1 MNRNH
6 YMALG
11 TVLLLLGL
19 TVFKVETVTLTEDST
34 RFLAQ
39 QMEQPEQSFWSPRS
53 RSRKPSRSHLGRDS
67 SSSAWAQSSCCTP
80 SPCRSQGSLITVI
93 TPPDYFL

>member
-11 TVLLLLGL
+11 TALLLLGL
-19 TVFKVETVTLTEDST
+19 AVFKVETVTLNEDST

-39 QMEQPEQSFWSPRS
+39 QMESQPEQGLVASTVPVKKTIVIPPTVRFLCISVGAILMLHAIGMQ
-53 RSRKPSRSHLGRDS
+53 KPG
-67 SSSAWAQSSCCTP
+67 
-80 SPCRSQGSLITVI
+80 
-93 TPPDYFL
+93 

>member
-11 TVLLLLGL
+11 TALLLLGL
-19 TVFKVETVTLTEDST
+19 AVFKVETVTLNEDST

-39 QMEQPEQSFWSPRS
+39 QAETQPEQGLVASAVPVKNTIVIPPTVRFLCISVGAILMLHAIGMQ
-53 RSRKPSRSHLGRDS
+53 KPG
-67 SSSAWAQSSCCTP
+67 
-80 SPCRSQGSLITVI
+80 
-93 TPPDYFL
+93 

>member
-19 TVFKVETVTLTEDST
+19 TVFKVETVTLTQDST

-39 QMEQPEQSFWSPRS
+39 QMEQPEQTLVSTVPVKKTIAIPPWPRFLIVS
-53 RSRKPSRSHLGRDS
+53 LGAILMLHAIAMQKPG
-67 SSSAWAQSSCCTP
+67 
-80 SPCRSQGSLITVI
+80 
-93 TPPDYFL
+93 

>member
-1 MNRNH
+1 MNRNQ

-39 QMEQPEQSFWSPRS
+39 QMEQPEQTLVSTVPVKKTIAIPAWPRFLIIS
-53 RSRKPSRSHLGRDS
+53 LGTILMLHAVAMQKPG
-67 SSSAWAQSSCCTP
+67 
-80 SPCRSQGSLITVI
+80 
-93 TPPDYFL
+93 

>member
-11 TVLLLLGL
+11 TALLLLGL
-19 TVFKVETVTLTEDST
+19 AVFKVETVTLNEDST

-39 QMEQPEQSFWSPRS
+39 QAETHPEQGLVASTVPVKKTIVIPPTMRFLGISVGAILMLHAIGMQ
-53 RSRKPSRSHLGRDS
+53 KPG
-67 SSSAWAQSSCCTP
+67 
-80 SPCRSQGSLITVI
+80 
-93 TPPDYFL
+93 

>member
-39 QMEQPEQSFWSPRS
+39 QMEQPQQTLVSTVPVKKTIAIPAWPRFLIIS
-53 RSRKPSRSHLGRDS
+53 LGAILMLHAIAMQKPG
-67 SSSAWAQSSCCTP
+67 
-80 SPCRSQGSLITVI
+80 
-93 TPPDYFL
+93 

>member
-39 QMEQPEQSFWSPRS
+39 QMEQQ
-53 RSRKPSRSHLGRDS
+53 
-67 SSSAWAQSSCCTP
+67 Q
-80 SPCRSQGSLITVI
+80 QSLISTVPVKKTI
-93 TPPDYFL
+93 AIPPWPRFLIISLGAILMLHAVAMQKPG

>member
-11 TVLLLLGL
+11 TALLLLGL
-19 TVFKVETVTLTEDST
+19 AVFKVETVTLNEDST

-39 QMEQPEQSFWSPRS
+39 QAETHPEQGLVAFAVPVKKTIVIPPTMRFLCISVGAILMLHAIGMQ
-53 RSRKPSRSHLGRDS
+53 KPG
-67 SSSAWAQSSCCTP
+67 
-80 SPCRSQGSLITVI
+80 
-93 TPPDYFL
+93 

>member
-11 TVLLLLGL
+11 TALLLLGL
-19 TVFKVETVTLTEDST
+19 AVFKVETVTLNEDST

-39 QMEQPEQSFWSPRS
+39 QMETQPTQGLVASTVPVKKTIAIPPTVRFLCISLGAILMLHAIGMQ
-53 RSRKPSRSHLGRDS
+53 KPG
-67 SSSAWAQSSCCTP
+67 
-80 SPCRSQGSLITVI
+80 
-93 TPPDYFL
+93 

>member
-39 QMEQPEQSFWSPRS
+39 QMEQPEQTLVSTVPVKKTIAIPAWPRFLIIS
-53 RSRKPSRSHLGRDS
+53 LGAILMLHAVAMQKPG
-67 SSSAWAQSSCCTP
+67 
-80 SPCRSQGSLITVI
+80 
-93 TPPDYFL
+93 

>member
-11 TVLLLLGL
+11 TILLLLGL
-19 TVFKVETVTLTEDST
+19 AVFKVETVTLNEDST

-39 QMEQPEQSFWSPRS
+39 QMETQPQEGFIASTVPVKKTITIPRWPRFLVLS
-53 RSRKPSRSHLGRDS
+53 LGAILMLHAIGMQKP
-67 SSSAWAQSSCCTP
+67 A
-80 SPCRSQGSLITVI
+80 
-93 TPPDYFL
+93 

>member
-39 QMEQPEQSFWSPRS
+39 QMEQPEQTLVSTVPVKKTIAIPPWPRFLIVS
-53 RSRKPSRSHLGRDS
+53 LGAILMLHAVAMQKPG
-67 SSSAWAQSSCCTP
+67 
-80 SPCRSQGSLITVI
+80 
-93 TPPDYFL
+93 

>member
-1 MNRNH
+1 
-6 YMALG
+6 MALG

-39 QMEQPEQSFWSPRS
+39 QTEQPEQTLVSTVPIKRTIAIPGWPRFLIVS
-53 RSRKPSRSHLGRDS
+53 LGAILMLHAVAMQKPG
-67 SSSAWAQSSCCTP
+67 
-80 SPCRSQGSLITVI
+80 
-93 TPPDYFL
+93 

>member
-6 YMALG
+6 YMTFG

-19 TVFKVETVTLTEDST
+19 AVLKVETVTLTEDST

-39 QMEQPEQSFWSPRS
+39 QMEQPEQSFVASTVPVKRTIAIPPWPRFLIIS
-53 RSRKPSRSHLGRDS
+53 LGAILMLHAIAMQKPG
-67 SSSAWAQSSCCTP
+67 
-80 SPCRSQGSLITVI
+80 
-93 TPPDYFL
+93 

>member
-39 QMEQPEQSFWSPRS
+39 QIEQSEQTLISTVPVKKTIAIPSWPRFLIVS
-53 RSRKPSRSHLGRDS
+53 LGAILMLHAVAMQKPG
-67 SSSAWAQSSCCTP
+67 
-80 SPCRSQGSLITVI
+80 
-93 TPPDYFL
+93 

>member
-39 QMEQPEQSFWSPRS
+39 QMEQPQ
-53 RSRKPSRSHLGRDS
+53 
-67 SSSAWAQSSCCTP
+67 Q
-80 SPCRSQGSLITVI
+80 SLISTVPI
-93 TPPDYFL
+93 KRTIAIPAWPRFLIVSLGAILMLHAIAMQKPG

>member
-34 RFLAQ
+34 KFLAQ
-39 QMEQPEQSFWSPRS
+39 QMEQPEQSLVFTVPVKKTIAIPPWPRFLIIS
-53 RSRKPSRSHLGRDS
+53 LGAILMLHAVAMQKPG
-67 SSSAWAQSSCCTP
+67 
-80 SPCRSQGSLITVI
+80 
-93 TPPDYFL
+93 